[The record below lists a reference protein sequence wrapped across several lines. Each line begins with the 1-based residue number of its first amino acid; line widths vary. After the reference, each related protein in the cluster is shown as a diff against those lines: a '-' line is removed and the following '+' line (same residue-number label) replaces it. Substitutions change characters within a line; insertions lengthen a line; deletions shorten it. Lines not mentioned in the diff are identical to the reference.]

1 MPALL
6 TPEEVQAALS
16 QLPGWSQDGD
26 TIIKFF
32 RFKSYLDGAAFIDRV
47 ANAADAAD
55 HHPDIALGF
64 RRVAVTLTTHSAK
77 GITQKDMA
85 LATQIEELV

>member
-1 MPALL
+1 MLALL

-26 TIIKFF
+26 TITKFF

>member
-1 MPALL
+1 MLALL